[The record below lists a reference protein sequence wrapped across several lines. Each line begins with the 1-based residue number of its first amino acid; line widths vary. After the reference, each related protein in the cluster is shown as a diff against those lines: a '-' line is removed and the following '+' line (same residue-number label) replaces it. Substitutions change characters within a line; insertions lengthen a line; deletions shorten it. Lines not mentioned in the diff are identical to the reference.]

1 MSRLRRGHEG
11 PLGAGWHLRPTCT
24 PRRGWRWLS
33 TTGSLTLLGLVGA
46 AVIAIRP
53 FMAYS
58 LPVEVAGVA
67 LTGTSVLAL
76 IRQAVRP

>member
-1 MSRLRRGHEG
+1 MLMSTIRGGGYRL
-11 PLGAGWHLRPTCT
+11 L
-24 PRRGWRWLS
+24 
-33 TTGSLTLLGLVGA
+33 
-46 AVIAIRP
+46 
-53 FMAYS
+53 MAYS